1 MELLEWQEFTLLHW
15 PTVQVNMCSSP
26 SSYNGCFRIL
36 EEWNESLYHF
46 RYEDIRKKTGCI
58 KPCKYL
64 KYTVSF
70 ALHSHVDSPHYTFS
84 VLVCSLSFR
93 VAEPT
98 RNFVDNI
105 CSRLVFKGWRKWDT
119 GRRGEI
125 DLLSCISGGPF
136 RAKERGSNNI
146 WHIFDRWLNLE
157 EHWASFWDSPSWRC
171 GMDFK
176 TFATFGKQS
185 KDYLYQTLNIK

>member
-1 MELLEWQEFTLLHW
+1 MELLEWQEYTLLHW
-15 PTVQVNMCSSP
+15 STVQVNMCSSP

-98 RNFVDNI
+98 RNFVDNNS
-105 CSRLVFKGWRKWDT
+105 SRIVFKGWRKWDT

-136 RAKERGSNNI
+136 HAKERGAK
-146 WHIFDRWLNLE
+146 L
-157 EHWASFWDSPSWRC
+157 
-171 GMDFK
+171 
-176 TFATFGKQS
+176 
-185 KDYLYQTLNIK
+185 YLTHLW

>member
-1 MELLEWQEFTLLHW
+1 MELLEWQEYTLLHW
-15 PTVQVNMCSSP
+15 STVQVNMCRSP
-26 SSYNGCFRIL
+26 SLYNDCFRIL

-70 ALHSHVDSPHYTFS
+70 VLHSHVDSPHYTFS
-84 VLVCSLSFR
+84 VLVSSLSFR

-98 RNFVDNI
+98 RNFVANI

-119 GRRGEI
+119 GRGREI
-125 DLLSCISGGPF
+125 DLLSCISGKAISCKRKG
-136 RAKERGSNNI
+136 GQT
-146 WHIFDRWLNLE
+146 IFDTSLIGGWIWRNTGPLFGILLHDVVGWTSKRFQHLE
-157 EHWASFWDSPSWRC
+157 SNRRTSC
-171 GMDFK
+171 TK
-176 TFATFGKQS
+176 LLT
-185 KDYLYQTLNIK
+185 